1 MNVEVRMLLRF
12 GFLVA
17 LSLAACSEET
27 VSQVRPAIHVTPEAI
42 DLGDTPV
49 GQLKKHQ
56 VDIVSLG
63 SAPLTVKLITLGP
76 AVGSTTVSQDL
87 ALNVAEMLPK
97 IVATSQTMTFE
108 VQHIPRDA
116 ILDSGALHI
125 QSDDPTLGEVIVPIT
140 QAATGAP
147 RVAAVPDVEAA
158 DVEAGT
164 PGGVR
169 TFLDSIHFGQVNV
182 GLRKQETVFVVNIG
196 NGNSPLDIRSVQI
209 VEANIPDL
217 TVAPSPDPATDEILM
232 PPLSAKG
239 VRAGTVRSMR
249 IDVSWR
255 PSSVGQMLAATLRV
269 SSNDPRTPALDIP
282 LSGTTEMVDPPLMR
296 VEPRS
301 LDFGSVT
308 TGMEAT
314 RSLTVF
320 NDGGSVLPVE
330 PLTITGTPTFSL
342 VDAPVVSMINPG
354 QSKSFNVKYRPPA
367 AGAHVGAVQVESLGI
382 STVDVALHGQGT
394 TTMMCVPSAPDPG
407 EPGNESCATA
417 VNRGSLQLQVNQQES
432 VTASDA
438 LFDQAGDQDWS
449 RWNLE
454 VVAGCDFVGYALT
467 ARVTLA
473 PGEQGEVCLNV
484 GDCVT
489 PERTRC
495 SAAGSDA
502 TVYLFPADDLCNQ
515 FGNQVPINIQ
525 VRSTGGTLSCQ
536 PYTLS
541 FRAR

>member
-1 MNVEVRMLLRF
+1 MHLRSRA
-12 GFLVA
+12 LAA
-17 LSLAACSEET
+17 LSVFGALFGCSEET

-49 GQLKKHQ
+49 GLLKKHQ

-87 ALNVAEMLPK
+87 ALSVAETLPK
-97 IVATSQTMTFE
+97 VVATSQTMSFE

-125 QSDDPTLGEVIVPIT
+125 QSDDPTLAEVIVPIT
-140 QAATGAP
+140 QTGQGAP

-182 GLRKQETVFVVNIG
+182 GLRKQETLFVVNIG
-196 NGNSPLDIRSVQI
+196 AGNVPLGIRSI
-209 VEANIPDL
+209 HLVEANIPDL
-217 TVAPSPDPATDEILM
+217 TVSATPDPSTQEVLM

-239 VRAGTVRSMR
+239 VRSGTTRSLR
-249 IDVSWR
+249 VDVSWR
-255 PSSVGQMLAATLRV
+255 PSAAGQMLAATLRV
-269 SSNDPRTPALDIP
+269 ESNDPRTPALDIQI
-282 LSGTTEMVDPPLMR
+282 SGTTEMVDPPLMR
-296 VEPRS
+296 VEPQS
-301 LDFGSVT
+301 LDFGAVT
-308 TGMEAT
+308 TGMEAI
-314 RSLTVF
+314 RSFTVF
-320 NDGGSVLPVE
+320 NDGGSVLPLQ
-330 PLTITGTPTFSL
+330 PLTITGTPTFAL
-342 VDAPVVSMINPG
+342 VDAPVASMINPG
-354 QSKSFNVKYRPPA
+354 QSKSFSVRYRPAA
-367 AGAHVGAVQVESLGI
+367 AGAHSGAVQVEAPGL
-382 STVDVALHGQGT
+382 STVDVALRGQGT
-394 TTMMCVPSAPDPG
+394 TTMMCVPSTPDPG
-407 EPGNESCATA
+407 EPANDACATA

-438 LFDQAGDQDWS
+438 LIDQAGDQDWS
-449 RWNLE
+449 RWTLE

-473 PGEQGEVCLNV
+473 PGEMGEVCLNV
-484 GDCVT
+484 GDCAA

-495 SAAGSDA
+495 SPAGSDA

-515 FGNQVPINIQ
+515 FNNQVPINVQ

-536 PYTLS
+536 PYTVS

>member
-1 MNVEVRMLLRF
+1 MHLRF
-12 GFLVA
+12 RALVA
-17 LSLAACSEET
+17 LSSFGALVACSEET

-42 DLGDTPV
+42 ELGDTPI
-49 GQLKKHQ
+49 GLLKKHQ

-76 AVGSTTVSQDL
+76 AVGSTTVSEDL
-87 ALNVAEMLPK
+87 ALNVSETLPK
-97 IVATSQTMTFE
+97 VVATSQAMSFE

-116 ILDSGALHI
+116 ILDSGALRI
-125 QSDDPTLGEVIVPIT
+125 QSDDPTLAEVIVPIT
-140 QAATGAP
+140 QTARGAP

-196 NGNSPLDIRSVQI
+196 DGNLPLSIRAIGI
-209 VEANIPDL
+209 VEANIPEL
-217 TVAPSPDPATDEILM
+217 TVTASPDPAAEEVRM

-239 VRAGTVRSMR
+239 VRSGTTRSLR
-249 IDVSWR
+249 VDVSWR
-255 PSSVGQMLAATLRV
+255 PSSAGQMLAATLRV
-269 SSNDPRTPALDIP
+269 ESNDPRTPALDIP
-282 LSGTTEMVDPPLMR
+282 ISGTTEMVDPPLMR

-301 LDFGSVT
+301 LDFGAVT

-314 RSLTVF
+314 RSFTVF
-320 NDGGSVLPVE
+320 NDGGSVLSVQ

-342 VDAPVVSMINPG
+342 ADAPVVSMINPG
-354 QSKSFNVKYRPPA
+354 QSKSFSVKYRPTA
-367 AGAHVGAVQVESLGI
+367 AGAHAGAVQVEAPGL

-407 EPGNESCATA
+407 EPANDACATA
-417 VNRGSLQLQVNQQES
+417 TNRGSLQLQVNQQES

-449 RWNLE
+449 RWTLE

-473 PGEQGEVCLNV
+473 PGEAGEVCLSV
-484 GDCVT
+484 GDCAT

-515 FGNQVPINIQ
+515 FNNQVPINVQ

-536 PYTLS
+536 PYTVS